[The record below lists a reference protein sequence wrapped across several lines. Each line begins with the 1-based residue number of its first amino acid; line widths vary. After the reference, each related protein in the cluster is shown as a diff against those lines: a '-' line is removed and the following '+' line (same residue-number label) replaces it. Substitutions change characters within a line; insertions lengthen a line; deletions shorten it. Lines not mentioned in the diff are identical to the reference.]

1 MDSMIRAVVRVY
13 QWTPKDFESLYLDD
27 ADFFGLEYW
36 YNDALAYV
44 EETRIAAQPKKKQE
58 NG

>member
-36 YNDALAYV
+36 YNDALAYNNEV
-44 EETRIAAQPKKKQE
+44 TIAANPEKKE
-58 NG
+58 

>member
-1 MDSMIRAVVRVY
+1 MIKSVVRVY

-36 YNDALAYV
+36 FNDAGDYDQGIKA
-44 EETRIAAQPKKKQE
+44 AAQTE
-58 NG
+58 NED